1 MMAMIDV
8 DQVVIALREELGI
21 GPVLRVEPVEQGS
34 FNVVFRAVLAG
45 RRLYVRINRDR
56 EAYPREIGVYQRAAA
71 CGMPIPG
78 IIGYLPWSGTIDA
91 SILVLGEIEG
101 VSLDQAS
108 LPLDARRGVFERA
121 GAILRRLHEAPID
134 GYGMLTVRDGVLRGA
149 SASWR
154 DYWLVDNPW
163 DRNLEDIAREG
174 MVSAPVYAR
183 VEGAIDAMC
192 TAEFG
197 PARLLHNDYT
207 SGHIF
212 TDGRAVTGVIDFG
225 NALAGDPRYD
235 IAMARY
241 FCDAA
246 EADAFGRGYGA
257 LALDPMVH
265 TYDIYIAA
273 IKVLWSYRTGDLAG
287 ATRRVAVLDAV
298 TTGPGA

>member
-1 MMAMIDV
+1 MIDV
-8 DQVVIALREELGI
+8 DQAVIALRDELGI
-21 GPVLRVEPVEQGS
+21 GPVLRIEPVEQGS
-34 FNVVFRAVLAG
+34 FNIVFRAVLAD

-56 EAYPREIGVYQRAAA
+56 EAYPREVGAYRRAAA
-71 CGMPIPG
+71 CGMPIPE
-78 IIGYLPWSGTIDA
+78 IVGYLPWSGKIDA

-101 VSLDQAS
+101 VSLDDAS
-108 LPLDARRGVFERA
+108 LTRDARRRVFEHA
-121 GAILRRLHEAPID
+121 GAMLRRLHEAPIE
-134 GYGMLTVRDGVLRGA
+134 GYGTLTVRDGVLCGG

-154 DYWLVDNPW
+154 DYWLIDNPW
-163 DRNLEDIAREG
+163 DRNLEDIARDG
-174 MVSAPVYAR
+174 LVSGPVYAR
-183 VEGAIDAMC
+183 IKGAIDAMC
-192 TAEFG
+192 AADFG

-246 EADAFGRGYGA
+246 EADAFRRGYGP
-257 LALDPMVH
+257 LARDPMVH

-273 IKVLWSYRTGDLAG
+273 IKVLWSYRNGNLAG
-287 ATRRVAVLDAV
+287 AKRRAAVLDALV
-298 TTGPGA
+298 NDPGA

>member
-1 MMAMIDV
+1 MIEF
-8 DQVVIALREELGI
+8 DQAVIALREELGI
-21 GPVLRVEPVEQGS
+21 GPVVGVEPVEQGS
-34 FNVVFRAVLAG
+34 FNVVFRAVLADRG
-45 RRLYVRINRDR
+45 LYVRVNRDR
-56 EAYPREIGVYQRAAA
+56 EAYPREVGAYRRAAA
-71 CGMPIPG
+71 CGMPIPE
-78 IIGYLPWSGTIDA
+78 IVGYLPWSVTIDA

-101 VSLDQAS
+101 VSLDDAS
-108 LPLDARRGVFERA
+108 LTRDARRGVFERA
-121 GAILRRLHEAPID
+121 GAILRRLHEAPIG
-134 GYGMLTVRDGVLRGA
+134 GYGMLTVREGVLRGA

-163 DRNLEDIAREG
+163 DRNLEDIARDG
-174 MVSAPVYAR
+174 LVSAPVYAR

-192 TAEFG
+192 AAEFG

-257 LALDPMVH
+257 LARDPTVH

-273 IKVLWSYRTGDLAG
+273 IKVLWSYRNEDLAG
-287 ATRRVAVLDAV
+287 ATRRAAALDALV
-298 TTGPGA
+298 TE